1 MTNCLKSCQN
11 YNYFST
17 LSGNHSYKLFGTVVD
32 IDVSKNLYICIIK
45 IESHVRTFNQRDI

>member
-17 LSGNHSYKLFGTVVD
+17 LLGNHSYKLFGTVVD

-45 IESHVRTFNQRDI
+45 K